1 MIDTER
7 RRSKM
12 NKRILL
18 TLAST
23 AVFLTAS
30 AALAGGLKLDANTEV
45 FQYGDS
51 MYAWDP
57 ESGGAVRV
65 CAVWDGFAPQA
76 KQATALL
83 QEGDYIVQRD
93 MRSGET
99 VKVGAVWDGAMPSH
113 RDVGPTL
120 ALKR

>member
-1 MIDTER
+1 M
-7 RRSKM
+7 K
-12 NKRILL
+12 KHILL
-18 TLAST
+18 VMASV

-30 AALAGGLKLDANTEV
+30 AAHAGGLKLDANTEV

-76 KQATALL
+76 KQATVLS
-83 QEGDYIVQRD
+83 QEGDYIVTRD
-93 MRSGET
+93 VRTGEAM
-99 VKVGAVWDGAMPSH
+99 KVGAVWDGAVPSH
-113 RDVGPTL
+113 REVSTL
-120 ALKR
+120 ALNR

>member
-1 MIDTER
+1 M
-7 RRSKM
+7 K
-12 NKRILL
+12 KHILL
-18 TLAST
+18 VMAST

-51 MYAWDP
+51 MYTLDP
-57 ESGGAVRV
+57 ESGGAVRL

-76 KQATALL
+76 KQATALS

-93 MRSGET
+93 MRSGEA

-113 RDVGPTL
+113 RDMAPTL

>member
-1 MIDTER
+1 MKNIV
-7 RRSKM
+7 
-12 NKRILL
+12 
-18 TLAST
+18 LAMASV

-76 KQATALL
+76 KQATAFS
-83 QEGDYIVQRD
+83 QEGDYIVERD
-93 MRSGET
+93 SRSGEK
-99 VKVGAVWDGAMPSH
+99 VRVGAVWDGAMPSH
-113 RDVGPTL
+113 RDMVPTL
-120 ALKR
+120 ALKN

>member
-1 MIDTER
+1 
-7 RRSKM
+7 M

-18 TLAST
+18 ALAST

-45 FQYGDS
+45 FQYEDS
-51 MYAWDP
+51 MYTWDP

-76 KQATALL
+76 KQATSLV
-83 QEGDYIVQRD
+83 QEGDYVVRRD
-93 MRSGET
+93 MRSGEAT
-99 VKVGAVWDGAMPSH
+99 KVGAVWDGAMPSH
-113 RDVGPTL
+113 SEMVTTL

>member
-1 MIDTER
+1 MT
-7 RRSKM
+7 
-12 NKRILL
+12 KRILL

-23 AVFLTAS
+23 AVLLTAS

-65 CAVWDGFAPQA
+65 CAVWDGFAPAA
-76 KQATALL
+76 KQATALF
-83 QEGDYIVQRD
+83 QEGDYIVERD
-93 MRSGET
+93 AQSGEKIR
-99 VKVGAVWDGAMPSH
+99 VSAVWDGAVPAHSNMVSA
-113 RDVGPTL
+113 L